1 MRRGTP
7 PQATSRQACAQC
19 HIRKVKCDATEV
31 GFPCTN
37 CRTASREDCRLH
49 LKRKRVSAKLP
60 QRGPVPFCAAIP
72 SASPQEQSLSPK
84 APTPVPK
91 VEVFNLLNVD
101 VDAAADG
108 EYVFRRHLVEFIDQP
123 QLTERPIDQ
132 HARTTYVGTDV
143 SNISFLVRQQFGDK
157 IANISHFPTNR
168 IARRH
173 TCYEPDRLP
182 VEAFQLPEKSVVDRL
197 LAAYFKHVNPGFP
210 VVDEVLFMRQYQSR
224 DPENPPS
231 LLLLH
236 SMLVVGAHV
245 CFDQPNRESL
255 KATFFRRA
263 KSLFDA
269 RFERNRD
276 VIVQAALLLT
286 WHADGPEDVIANAWY
301 WLGIAVRTAT
311 GMGMHRD
318 AEKSTLVPHVK
329 RMWRRVWWLLFQCDT
344 LVSLQYGRPQSIHLG
359 DSDVQKLKPSDF
371 EDCGTNTRVSYVVQ
385 ATELCVIIADA
396 LRERFRLGTTLGSRQ
411 DTLRKTDEAFANW
424 ALHLPTI
431 LQLRIGPTLDL
442 WASNLHL
449 IYNTA
454 LILLHRAKPYPLSA
468 SGVHGEDADICKT
481 AASVIQNLF
490 QCLCERNEIRYL
502 WTSSINCLFT
512 ALIELSVEVRLSNPV
527 LAISA
532 LRRYDSALFSLR
544 ELARYWPNAQSILH
558 FFESSV
564 RLQET
569 RRGSGQLEAN
579 TGAMEGLRQ
588 SPLPDMEIDQAAST
602 AQSVEKERNI
612 TSRADPERLS
622 EAPSLQGVPE
632 AHDELPQM
640 YSQMPVEEQDPT
652 AMRDYALEG
661 FESWN
666 QWRQTYWQQPEF
678 TDEFLFTF

>member
-1 MRRGTP
+1 M
-7 PQATSRQACAQC
+7 
-19 HIRKVKCDATEV
+19 KCDATEV

-49 LKRKRVSAKLP
+49 RKRKRASAKLP
-60 QRGPVPFCAAIP
+60 QRNPVPFRAAI
-72 SASPQEQSLSPK
+72 SPTTSQEQSISPK
-84 APTPVPK
+84 ALTPVLK
-91 VEVFNLLNVD
+91 VEVSNLLNVD

-108 EYVFRRHLVEFIDQP
+108 ERVFRKHLVEFIDQP

-157 IANISHFPTNR
+157 IANICHFPTNR

-182 VEAFQLPEKSVVDRL
+182 VEAFQLPEKGVVDQL
-197 LAAYFKHVNPGFP
+197 LAAYFKHINPGFP
-210 VVDEVLFMRQYQSR
+210 VVDEAIFMKQYESR

-236 SMLVVGAHV
+236 AILVVGAHV
-245 CFDQPNRESL
+245 CFDQPNREWL

-269 RFERNRD
+269 RFEGNRD

-318 AEKSTLVPHVK
+318 AENSTLVPHVK

-359 DSDVQKLKPSDF
+359 DSDVQGLQRSDF
-371 EDCGTNTRVSYVVQ
+371 KDCGSNTRISYVVQ

-396 LRERFRLGTTLGSRQ
+396 LRERFRLGATFDRRQ
-411 DTLRKTDEAFANW
+411 EILRKTDEALANW
-424 ALHLPTI
+424 ALHLPTA

-449 IYNTA
+449 IYNAA
-454 LILLHRAKPYPLSA
+454 LILLHRAKPYSLSA
-468 SGVHGEDADICKT
+468 SGAHGEDADICKT

-569 RRGSGQLEAN
+569 RRDSGHLDASVD
-579 TGAMEGLRQ
+579 TVEGLRQ
-588 SPLPDMEIDQAAST
+588 SPAPDRETDPIASMNQHAPNEKGVPST
-602 AQSVEKERNI
+602 AALELL
-612 TSRADPERLS
+612 SRA
-622 EAPSLQGVPE
+622 PSPPKV
-632 AHDELPQM
+632 
-640 YSQMPVEEQDPT
+640 SQVNDGPREEDSHTVIAEQDPT
-652 AMRDYALEG
+652 ATRDYALES

-666 QWRQTYWQQPEF
+666 QWRRTCWQQPEF
-678 TDEFLFTF
+678 PDEFLFTF